1 MRKELGGIA
10 MAVAMATTFV
20 VAGSAP
26 GMAAAPDIGVTDVV
40 QTRRISEVRT
50 SPDGRFGAAV
60 VTEPSVADNTVTS
73 RILVLSLA
81 KPAEVRTVATVT
93 GTTGRITNLRWSP
106 EGTSLAYLAPRD
118 GADEIWQVPVR
129 GGKPGKP
136 LDFAGPAVLIGGK
149 HEAFRLANVPPH
161 PAKILAFEWSPDGRR
176 LAFTTPRPGGRPT
189 ADGVVFD
196 ERTMDLRT
204 LETGEYDLTRNGL
217 WLLDT
222 ATGHQRHIDDFVM
235 GPLAVPG
242 KPGMAWSPD
251 GSRLAFVTR
260 ESQRPTDNLD
270 TARILDAATGRVTIV
285 DTAGARPFPSAWSP
299 DGRSILASKDDKLLA
314 VPVGGGAPEP
324 VAALPAGT
332 RMSSSGSAWWSAAG
346 DRVFAMASDERRESL
361 YSAPRSGILAPATPA
376 AGTLSGCSFD
386 AARRQG
392 LCVREDAAT
401 PPRLVVVDAAN
412 GTVREGHDPNAW
424 AAGVRLTRPR
434 AAEWTLPSGH
444 RATGY
449 RLVPDGCGGGNRCP
463 AVVITHGYDATER
476 FMAEENEWQYPSQV
490 FAAKGYVVLLV
501 NESRSSQDPRDA
513 VAAMEAAVK
522 SEVDG
527 GFADQGRVGIM
538 GYSRGAFVSEEAIA
552 RSTVFKAASAGE
564 GGSPSLIP
572 GSGQTADRVNGP
584 VLQQAGPAAGSL
596 TLSIHQFV
604 KGKNV
609 PAEFVVFGDETH
621 VFHQPRH
628 RAAAMN
634 QNLGWFDRW
643 LGS

>member
-1 MRKELGGIA
+1 MWEKLGKVVTA
-10 MAVAMATTFV
+10 LAVAATFV
-20 VAGSAP
+20 
-26 GMAAAPDIGVTDVV
+26 AATPEIGVADVV
-40 QTRRISEVRT
+40 QTRRIGEART
-50 SPDGRFGAAV
+50 SSDGRFGAAV

-93 GTTGRITNLRWSP
+93 GTTARITNLRWSP
-106 EGTSLAYLAPRD
+106 DGGSLAYLAPRD

-129 GGKPGKP
+129 GGKPAKL
-136 LDFAGPAVLIGGK
+136 LDFDGPAVPIGGK

-161 PAKILAFEWSPDGRR
+161 PAKILAFEWSPDGRS
-176 LAFTTPRPGGRPT
+176 LAFSTPRPGGRPT

-196 ERTMDLRT
+196 ERAMDLRT

-222 ATGHQRHIDDFVM
+222 KTGSRRHIADFVM

-260 ESQRPTDNLD
+260 ETQRPADNLD
-270 TARILDAATGRVTIV
+270 TVRLLDAASGRATIV
-285 DTAGARPFPSAWSP
+285 DTAGARPLPSAWSP
-299 DGRSILASKDDKLLA
+299 DGRSVLASKDDRVLA
-314 VPVGGGAPEP
+314 VPVDGGAPAP
-324 VAALPAGT
+324 VATLPKGT
-332 RMSSSGSAWWSAAG
+332 RISSSGSAWWSPAG
-346 DRVFAMASDERRESL
+346 DRVFAMASDERRETL
-361 YSAPRSGILAPATPA
+361 YSASSQGILTPVALA
-376 AGTLSGCSFD
+376 AGTLAGCSFD
-386 AARRQG
+386 PARRHA
-392 LCVREDAAT
+392 LCVREDVAS
-401 PPRLVVVDAAN
+401 PPRLVVVDAAT
-412 GTVREGHDPNAW
+412 GSVREGHDPNGW
-424 AAGVRLTRPR
+424 VTGVRLTRPR

-449 RLVPDGCGGGNRCP
+449 RLVPERCGRESRCP
-463 AVVITHGYDATER
+463 VVVITHGYDATER

-501 NESRSSQDPRDA
+501 NESRATQDPRDA
-513 VAAMEAAVK
+513 VAAMETAVK
-522 SEVDG
+522 SEVDSG
-527 GFADQGRVGIM
+527 TADQGKAGIM

-596 TLSIHQFV
+596 TLSIHRFV

-609 PAEFVVFGDETH
+609 PAEFVLFGDETH
-621 VFHQPRH
+621 LFHQPRH

-643 LGS
+643 LGG